1 MEGTSSMSGMIVTG
15 LIGVAG
21 ALGALA
27 RCLLGRF
34 VAERASSPFPFG
46 TLLINISGAL
56 GIGLLFSL
64 AERHIISSVAQSV
77 LATGFLGGYTTF
89 STMCWESVQLL
100 RGGNYGTS
108 LLYLTISFSLGLL
121 LVLLGYALGWII

>member
-1 MEGTSSMSGMIVTG
+1 MSGVIVTG

-27 RCLLGRF
+27 RYLLGRF
-34 VAERASSPFPFG
+34 VAERAGSPFPFG

-56 GIGLLFSL
+56 GIGLLFAL
-64 AERHIISSVAQSV
+64 ASRQMISSVLQSV

-100 RGGNYGTS
+100 RGGNRRTS
-108 LLYLTISFSLGLL
+108 LLYLSVSFSLGMLF
-121 LVLLGYALGWII
+121 VLLGFALGWII

>member
-1 MEGTSSMSGMIVTG
+1 MMPSVIVTG

-27 RCLLGRF
+27 RYLLGRF
-34 VAERASSPFPFG
+34 VAERAGSPFPFG
-46 TLLINISGAL
+46 TLLINVSGAL

-64 AERHIISSVAQSV
+64 ASRQMISSVLQSV

-100 RGGNYGTS
+100 RGGNRRTS
-108 LLYLTISFSLGLL
+108 LLYLGASFSLGGLC
-121 LVLLGYALGWII
+121 VLLGFALGWII